1 MTKRTLTES
10 QKKIVAGK
18 QKFKCANKPGSKVI
32 KDYECPLWK
41 HSDGSFEESLY
52 EIDHI
57 KEFSLTKNDSL
68 KNLQALC
75 LNCHRIKTSRFMA
88 EKNRKRTKQN
98 QKQIIKETEKEEDEK
113 KKRVEKVINII
124 DNLEKGNFVEGLK
137 TFFSD

>member
-1 MTKRTLTES
+1 MSKRTLTES
-10 QKKIVAGK
+10 QKKIVAGR
-18 QKFKCANKPGSKVI
+18 QRFKCANKPGSKVV

-57 KEFSLTKNDSL
+57 KEFLTKNDSL

-75 LNCHRIKTSRFMA
+75 LNCHRIKTTRFMA
-88 EKNRKRTKQN
+88 VKNKKKTKEN
-98 QKQIIKETEKEEDEK
+98 QKQIVKTVEKEDDEK

-124 DNLEKGNFVEGLK
+124 DNIEKGNFVEGLK